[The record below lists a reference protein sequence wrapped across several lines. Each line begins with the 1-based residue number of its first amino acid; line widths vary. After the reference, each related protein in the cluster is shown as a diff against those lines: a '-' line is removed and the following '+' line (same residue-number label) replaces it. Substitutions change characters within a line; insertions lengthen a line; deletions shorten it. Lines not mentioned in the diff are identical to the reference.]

1 MVDTFAEPLL
11 ETDTAVRRLGVSP
24 NERPRARTDAT
35 NTEPQNMAHDPPKVQ
50 HPIHELDKPRT
61 YKDAANAL
69 GVPYHV
75 VQRAARRGLVPV
87 HHLGSS
93 RRYVTLRDFLKLM
106 NRDASR

>member
-1 MVDTFAEPLL
+1 MVDTFVEPLL
-11 ETDTAVRRLGVSP
+11 DTNTAVRRLGVSTS
-24 NERPRARTDAT
+24 ERPRARTDAT
-35 NTEPQNMAHDPPKVQ
+35 NTAPQIGAHDPPIDRP
-50 HPIHELDKPRT
+50 PIHELDKPRT
-61 YKDAANAL
+61 YKDAAGHL
-69 GVPYHV
+69 GVGYAV